1 MRVGLISDTHFPTVA
16 TRLHP
21 AIFQVFQGVDLI
33 LHAGDLTGPDVIAL
47 AGTDR
52 SGDRCTRRSGSWVST
67 ICPSSRCS
75 SWPANGSVWCMATGR
90 AGWNGPASPGTCSLA
105 SAGSWR
111 PASTSTCC
119 SDSPARTVDCIVCGH
134 LHRPFIGDVDGM
146 LMINPGSAYIN
157 ILDRRTQPGQYVSV
171 GMLEINGGSLQASIV
186 PLPERW
192 QELQRE
198 WFGECYERESETGA

>member
-21 AIFQVFQGVDLI
+21 AIFQVFEGVDLI
-33 LHAGDLTGPDVIAL
+33 LHAGDLTGPDVISILEQIAPVIAVRGDQDQGLDHLPVLQVLELGGKRIGLVHGNRPRWLEWPGFTWNMFFGQRWFL
-47 AGTDR
+47 APR
-52 SGDRCTRRSGSWVST
+52 FYVSVVRRFEGE
-67 ICPSSRCS
+67 
-75 SWPANGSVWCMATGR
+75 N
-90 AGWNGPASPGTCSLA
+90 
-105 SAGSWR
+105 
-111 PASTSTCC
+111 
-119 SDSPARTVDCIVCGH
+119 VDCIVCGH
-134 LHRPFIGDVDGM
+134 VHRPFIGDVNGT
-146 LMINPGSAYIN
+146 LVANPGSAYIN

-198 WFGECYERESETGA
+198 WFGKVEREA